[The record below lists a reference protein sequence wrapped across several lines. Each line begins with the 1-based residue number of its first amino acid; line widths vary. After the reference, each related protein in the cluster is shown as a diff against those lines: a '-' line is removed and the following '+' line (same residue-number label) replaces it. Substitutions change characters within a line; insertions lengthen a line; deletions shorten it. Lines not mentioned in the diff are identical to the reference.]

1 MRIFEYNF
9 FVKNQSLKEFKAGI
23 FQALAHPT
31 RVAIAEIL
39 RDGELSAGAILEQLG
54 LEQANVSQHLAVMR
68 AKGVVSNRKEGNQV
82 FYSLRHP
89 MLVDVLNIMRQYF
102 LQQLSEASEML
113 QAIEVEEEH
122 SPQV

>member
-1 MRIFEYNF
+1 
-9 FVKNQSLKEFKAGI
+9 
-23 FQALAHPT
+23 HPT
-31 RVAIAEIL
+31 RVAIAEVL

-82 FYSLRHP
+82 FYSLKHP
-89 MLVDVLNIMRQYF
+89 MLADVLNIMRQYF
-102 LQQLSEASEML
+102 LQHLSEASEML

-122 SPQV
+122 SQQA